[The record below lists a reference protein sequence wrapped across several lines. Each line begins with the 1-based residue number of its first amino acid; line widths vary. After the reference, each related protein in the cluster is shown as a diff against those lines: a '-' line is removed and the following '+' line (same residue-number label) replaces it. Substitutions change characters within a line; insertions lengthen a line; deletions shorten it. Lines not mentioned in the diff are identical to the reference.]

1 MARVKRNAATATTL
15 PPKPGGKNRRSN
27 PLKLTGPLNVRGR
40 PPVYKEE
47 FDELARRA
55 YLLGY
60 EDGEVADL
68 LGISI
73 SVLNVWLKTHESFLN
88 ARAKGKHIADM
99 EVAESL
105 RQRALGFKHKAEKIM
120 LGPGGQVI
128 REEYTQHYPPDTK
141 AAELW
146 LTNRQSKFWKD
157 RRVVENTGEVG
168 VKIVVTGGLPEDDET
183 EE

>member
-15 PPKPGGKNRRSN
+15 PPKPGGKNRQAN
-27 PLKLTGPLNVRGR
+27 PLKLTGELNTIGR
-40 PPVYKEE
+40 PSIYKEE
-47 FDELARRA
+47 YDELSRRA

-68 LGISI
+68 LGISLG
-73 SVLNVWLKTHESFLN
+73 VLKVWQKEHPTFFA